1 LVQNWQEN
9 FLTQP
14 ETTNFFSQHHKFD
27 FTLEAWVNA
36 KCKLSLRLNAWSVRI
51 DSYSYSLGLFS
62 LGSFFKQQTK
72 QKLIGHMQNHAR
84 RFYMIRVNHAMMA
97 RYKAKANKI
106 RLKKDLLSSHRNYL
120 HRNLYMPF

>member
-1 LVQNWQEN
+1 MLGVYELIATPTPWAFFPSVL
-9 FLTQP
+9 FL
-14 ETTNFFSQHHKFD
+14 K
-27 FTLEAWVNA
+27 
-36 KCKLSLRLNAWSVRI
+36 KK
-51 DSYSYSLGLFS
+51 
-62 LGSFFKQQTK
+62 TK